1 MAAAHGKGV
10 AIVTGGS
17 RGIGAAIC
25 RRLAA
30 DGYAVLV
37 NYASGAAAA
46 ATVVRDIE
54 ASGGRAMAYGADVA
68 REDEVA
74 AMFAECDEGLGSL
87 AALVNNAGV
96 LGDMRRI
103 DEQDADSIM
112 KVLAINVVGPALCAK
127 HAIRRLSTKH
137 GGHGGAIVN
146 VGSIAATTGGIPGM
160 VAYCTSKGALSSF
173 TIGLA
178 KEVAREGIRVNAVAP
193 GMIVTEMTTGFADQV
208 GPTVP
213 LGRCGEP
220 EEIAATV
227 AWLVSEEASYATGS
241 IVTVSG
247 GR

>member
-1 MAAAHGKGV
+1 MAAGKDKGA

-37 NYASGAAAA
+37 NYASGADAAA
-46 ATVVRDIE
+46 QVVRDIE
-54 ASGGRAMAYGADVA
+54 AGGGRALAYGADVSK
-68 REDEVA
+68 ESEVE
-74 AMFAECDEGLGSL
+74 AMFGAADAQLGLL

-96 LGDMRRI
+96 LGEMRRI
-103 DEQDADSIM
+103 DEHEAETLM
-112 KVLAINVVGPALCAK
+112 KVLATNVVGPALCAK

-137 GGHGGAIVN
+137 GGQGGAIVN
-146 VGSIAATTGGIPGM
+146 VSSIAATSGGIPGM
-160 VAYCTSKGALSSF
+160 VAYSTSKGALSSF

-193 GMIVTEMTTGFADQV
+193 GMIVTDMTIGFADQIAQS
-208 GPTVP
+208 VP
-213 LGRCGEP
+213 VGRCGEP
-220 EEIAATV
+220 EEIAAAV
-227 AWLVSEEASYATGS
+227 AWLVSNESSYATGS
-241 IVTVSG
+241 VVTVSG

>member
-1 MAAAHGKGV
+1 MAASNGAAV
-10 AIVTGGS
+10 VTGGG
-17 RGIGAAIC
+17 RGIGAAIS
-25 RRLAA
+25 RRLAV

-37 NYASGAAAA
+37 NYASGADAAA
-46 ATVVRDIE
+46 KVVHDIE
-54 ASGGRAMAYGADVA
+54 ASGGRAMAYGANVSK
-68 REDEVA
+68 EDEVQ
-74 AMFAECDEGLGSL
+74 AMFAAADKLGPL

-103 DEQDADSIM
+103 DEHDADSLM
-112 KVLAINVVGPALCAK
+112 RVLAVNVVGPALCAK

-137 GGHGGAIVN
+137 GGRGGAIVN
-146 VGSIAATTGGIPGM
+146 VGSIAATSGGIPGM
-160 VAYCTSKGALSSF
+160 VAYSTSKGALSSF

-213 LGRCGEP
+213 VGRCGEP
-220 EEIAATV
+220 EEIAAAV
-227 AWLVSEEASYATGS
+227 AWLVSGETSYAVGS
-241 IVTVSG
+241 IMTVSG

>member
-1 MAAAHGKGV
+1 MADSGNDKG
-10 AIVTGGS
+10 AIVVTGGS

-30 DGYAVLV
+30 DGHAILV
-37 NYASGAAAA
+37 NYASDVQAANKVIDVIKAN
-46 ATVVRDIE
+46 
-54 ASGGRAMAYGADVA
+54 GGRAAAYRADVSN
-68 REDEVA
+68 EQEVV
-74 AMFAECDEGLGSL
+74 AMFAAADDLGPL

-96 LGDMRRI
+96 LGDMRRV
-103 DEQDADSIM
+103 DECDAQSLM

-127 HAIRRLSTKH
+127 HAIRRMSTRH
-137 GGHGGAIVN
+137 GGRGGAIVN
-146 VGSIAATTGGIPGM
+146 VTSIAAMSGGIPGM
-160 VAYCTSKGALSSF
+160 VAYSTSKGAASSF

-193 GMIVTEMTTGFADQV
+193 GMIVTDMTVGFVDQIAQS
-208 GPTVP
+208 VP

-220 EEIAATV
+220 EEIAAAV
-227 AWLVSEEASYATGS
+227 AWLVSDQASYAVGS